1 MRFAKSAHV
10 DSWTCFIARLIGT
23 KVLSEV
29 LPAADPEEVHAVLD
43 DPAQACSGAST
54 SDMLLFGGGISFP
67 KLGAEFLPEFDPA
80 TEAVFTMVSRRWAKG
95 RKVPPH
101 LTTTLVR
108 AEPGKLADGV
118 ASLLLTGLVHGRD
131 YRGLGV

>member
-1 MRFAKSAHV
+1 M
-10 DSWTCFIARLIGT
+10 
-23 KVLSEV
+23 
-29 LPAADPEEVHAVLD
+29 LD

-54 SDMLLFGGGISFP
+54 SDMLLFGGGISFT

-80 TEAVFTMVSRRWAKG
+80 TEAVFTVVSRRWAKG

-108 AEPGKLADGV
+108 AGTGKLAEVV
-118 ASLLLTGLVHGRD
+118 ASLLLTGLLHGHD
-131 YRGLGV
+131 YGGFEV